1 MAGHQDPNPFDGVID
16 WIEML
21 RKNGVQILLISNNGE
36 ERVRKFAKLLNLDY
50 ISKGNKPFK
59 KNIIKGCKTL
69 KIPHENICIVGDQI
83 FTDILGG
90 NISKIKTFLV
100 TDIYNEFEDS
110 IIYKIKRRI
119 ERYIINKHYKKK
131 EDNI

>member
-1 MAGHQDPNPFDGVID
+1 
-16 WIEML
+16 ML
-21 RKNGVQILLISNNGE
+21 KKNDIQILLISNNGE
-36 ERVRKFAKLLNLDY
+36 KRVSTFAKLLNLDY
-50 ISKGNKPFK
+50 IFKGNKPFK

-100 TDIYNEFEDS
+100 TDIYNEFEYS
-110 IIYKIKRRI
+110 ILFKIKRKI
-119 ERYIINKHYKKK
+119 ERYIINKHYKEK
-131 EDNI
+131 EDKI